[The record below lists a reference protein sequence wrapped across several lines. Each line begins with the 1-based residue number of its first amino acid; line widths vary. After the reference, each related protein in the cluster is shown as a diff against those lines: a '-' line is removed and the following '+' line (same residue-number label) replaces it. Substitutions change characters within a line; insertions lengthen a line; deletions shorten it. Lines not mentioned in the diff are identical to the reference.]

1 MDAEIALVESSSGSS
16 APATTLVTRLARCM
30 GVSVITTIVSVTTL
44 AATTLGFGLEAW
56 VANVL
61 ATAVATVPS
70 YHLNR
75 RWTWGKRG
83 ASDLWR
89 EMLPFWVLSFAGLV
103 LSTLAVALTD
113 SWLHGSHLGEP
124 LRTLVIVTAHLSG
137 FGILWVAQFVLLE
150 RVLFTGR
157 VEPLESPR

>member
-1 MDAEIALVESSSGSS
+1 MDTATALDEGPS
-16 APATTLVTRLARCM
+16 TTLLTRLTRCM
-30 GVSVITTIVSVTTL
+30 GVSVITTIVSVTIL
-44 AATTLGFGLEAW
+44 AATTAGFGLEAW

-70 YHLNR
+70 YYLNR

-89 EMLPFWVLSFAGLV
+89 EIMPFWLLSFAGLV
-103 LSTLAVALTD
+103 LSTLAVALSD
-113 SWLHGSHLGEP
+113 SWLHGAQLGEP
-124 LRTLVIVTAHLSG
+124 FRTFVIVTAHLSG

-150 RVLFTGR
+150 RVLFVHR
-157 VEPLESPR
+157 VPTAESPG

>member
-1 MDAEIALVESSSGSS
+1 MAAETLDEGRPS
-16 APATTLVTRLARCM
+16 TTLVTRLARCM
-30 GVSVITTIVSVTTL
+30 GVSVITTIVSITML
-44 AATTLGFGLEAW
+44 AATTVGLGLAAW
-56 VANVL
+56 MANVL

-75 RWTWGKRG
+75 RWTWGKRE

-89 EMLPFWVLSFAGLV
+89 EIMPFWVLSFAGLV

-113 SWLHGSHLGEP
+113 SLLHGTHLGQP
-124 LRTLVIVTAHLSG
+124 LHTFVIVAAHLSG

-150 RVLFTGR
+150 RVLFT
-157 VEPLESPR
+157 PRDGLGA

>member
-1 MDAEIALVESSSGSS
+1 MGVEAATEPS
-16 APATTLVTRLARCM
+16 PASTTLVTRLIRCM
-30 GVSVITTIVSVTTL
+30 GVSVVSTVVSVTML
-44 AATTLGFGLEAW
+44 AATTAGLGLEAW

-75 RWTWGKRG
+75 RWTWGKRD

-89 EMLPFWVLSFAGLV
+89 EIMPFWLLSFAGLV

-113 SWLHGSHLGEP
+113 SWLHGAHLGEP

-150 RVLFTGR
+150 RVLFR
-157 VEPLESPR
+157 RPSALESPR

>member
-1 MDAEIALVESSSGSS
+1 MGVETAAESS
-16 APATTLVTRLARCM
+16 PASTTLVTRLFRCM
-30 GVSVITTIVSVTTL
+30 GVSVVSTIASVTML
-44 AATTLGFGLEAW
+44 AATTAGLGLEAW

-75 RWTWGKRG
+75 RWTWGKTD

-89 EMLPFWVLSFAGLV
+89 EIMPFWLLSFAGLV

-113 SWLHGSHLGEP
+113 SWLHGAHLGQP
-124 LRTLVIVTAHLSG
+124 LRTLVIVIAHLSG
-137 FGILWVAQFVLLE
+137 FGLLWVAQFVLLE
-150 RVLFTGR
+150 RVLFRRGSA
-157 VEPLESPR
+157 LEAPR

>member
-1 MDAEIALVESSSGSS
+1 MEVETAAESSS
-16 APATTLVTRLARCM
+16 APTTLVTRLFRCM
-30 GVSVITTIVSVTTL
+30 GVSVVSTVVSVSML
-44 AATTLGFGLEAW
+44 AATTAGFGLEAW
-56 VANVL
+56 IANVL

-75 RWTWGKRG
+75 RWTWGKTD

-89 EMLPFWVLSFAGLV
+89 EIMPFWLLSFAGLV

-113 SWLHGSHLGEP
+113 SSLHGSHLGEP
-124 LRTLVIVTAHLSG
+124 LHTVVIVTAHLSG

-150 RVLFTGR
+150 RVLFR
-157 VEPLESPR
+157 RANPLEARR